1 MILAGLDKLISPES
15 LWPGRADPMGLV
27 LGLGLTTEEANI
39 FPNRTYHKLPSRKEV
54 QSPSYAAIR
63 WQ

>member
-1 MILAGLDKLISPES
+1 MILAGLDRLISPEP

-39 FPNRTYHKLPSRKEV
+39 FPNSYP
-54 QSPSYAAIR
+54 QFSYANFMR
-63 WQ
+63 K